1 LNAFA
6 ERHQVKVIR
15 HAWKMPQHAPKPPA
29 KPKGYAQAGKQFLK
43 QWTKRYR
50 IDMSDP
56 GPRTDTTLALI
67 GEKIVTAHDPL
78 LGERYHREV
87 MKAKWSNGA
96 DLSNIETLGVIISS
110 LGLDKRDFVQA
121 LQAARRRL
129 PAGGVVAG
137 DDNTR
142 LFYQQTGAAGPP
154 LRTAADRSGLG
165 STVWL
170 TPLQA
175 RLSCGPLPHRQGWQD
190 SIFKRIKIW
199 KMVSCSARV

>member
-121 LQAARRRL
+121 LQAPDAAKRL
-129 PAGGVVAG
+129 EDDYRLAESWQVTTIPAFFTSKQALQVHHFEQLPTEA
-137 DDNTR
+137 DLEA
-142 LFYQQTGAAGPP
+142 LFG
-154 LRTAADRSGLG
+154 
-165 STVWL
+165 
-170 TPLQA
+170 
-175 RLSCGPLPHRQGWQD
+175 
-190 SIFKRIKIW
+190 
-199 KMVSCSARV
+199 